1 MKDPHND
8 TGKERL
14 NRDEILKLLSPRLL
28 NCDEYDV
35 HTHPHEKVKLPCF
48 EIVKVV
54 LWTFQMTVEKGSLI
68 QVLHVQIREDVKQ
81 SELYK

>member
-14 NRDEILKLLSPRLL
+14 NKDEILKLLPPRLL
-28 NCDEYDV
+28 NFDEYDI
-35 HTHPHEKVKLPCF
+35 HTPAQKVKLPCF

-81 SELYK
+81 SGLYK